1 MAEPNFKVIDG
12 EIRTG
17 EENRESLSKFLRDI
31 IKKGGKKTSKGNYSK
46 GSDFPRIYIDE
57 QKQIFK
63 HKGGKPDNF
72 QFSSGKAVNL
82 EQTNRQNSLTRSPGA
97 NQKAKANRTKLMK
110 DLEFMNFLEPGQWE
124 LEHLNRAKDFDSV
137 EDPYGLGFAAD
148 DLDNLR
154 INRHDLARAK
164 TKGENLG
171 SSYNSWRV
179 GVDDDN
185 LIFFNA
191 SNYDPQFP
199 EKGIPFT
206 KANIDAHEKF
216 LKTGSLKGATDSDKK
231 FINFALGERA
241 STKLPLKQQRLAF
254 YESLAQDNKV
264 SKSLRNKAKSI
275 TANSKTM
282 INGDNGDNDN
292 GMKPPKNGGNT
303 ESKVKINNGKKN
315 GVNGKDLAVQAAK
328 NLPFALSIPATST
341 NAYMTIRNAIQ
352 DPSRKNIAL
361 AGLGGVEAVADIAGL
376 IPGAQIPAE
385 AISQAAGKVSGGI
398 HTADL
403 LKSAYLKKQMMG
415 KKPKLD
421 PKALLQLK
429 RLQRVGN

>member
-1 MAEPNFKVIDG
+1 MAEPDFKVIDG

-17 EENRESLSKFLRDI
+17 EENRKALSKFLRDLI
-31 IKKGGKKTSKGNYSK
+31 RKGGKKTPKGNYSK
-46 GSDFPRIYIDE
+46 GADFPRIYINE
-57 QKQIFK
+57 QKQQFR
-63 HKGGKPDNF
+63 HKGGEPDNF
-72 QFSSGKAVNL
+72 QFSPDAVKKVETKKRQDSLVQSPFIDKKNL
-82 EQTNRQNSLTRSPGA
+82 
-97 NQKAKANRTKLMK
+97 AKRK
-110 DLEFMNFLEPGQWE
+110 DFFKQIEFMNFLEPGKWE
-124 LEHLNRAKDFDSV
+124 IEHINRATDFDR
-137 EDPYGLGFAAD
+137 DRFGFDFQAN

-154 INRHDLARAK
+154 ITSHELARVK
-164 TKGENLG
+164 TRGEKIG
-171 SSYNSWRV
+171 DTYNSWNV

-185 LIFFNA
+185 LIFFNR

-206 KANIDAHEKF
+206 AENLAAHDKF

-241 STKLPLKQQRLAF
+241 STKLPLKQQRLQF
-254 YESLAQDNKV
+254 YESLAQDNEV
-264 SKSLRNKAKSI
+264 SKNLRNKAKRI
-275 TANSKTM
+275 VANSKTM
-282 INGDNGDNDN
+282 INGDNDN
-292 GMKPPKNGGNT
+292 GKKPPKNGGTT
-303 ESKVKINNGKKN
+303 ESKVKIQNGKKN
-315 GVNGKDLAVQAAK
+315 GVNGKDLAIQAAK

-341 NAYMTIRNAIQ
+341 NAYMTIRNAMQ
-352 DPSRKNIAL
+352 DPSRKNITL
-361 AGLGGVEAVADIAGL
+361 AGLGGVEAIADIAGL

-429 RLQRVGN
+429 RLQRVAN

>member
-1 MAEPNFKVIDG
+1 MAEPDFKVIDG

-17 EENRESLSKFLRDI
+17 EENRESLSKFLRDLI
-31 IKKGGKKTSKGNYSK
+31 RKGNKKTAKGNYSK
-46 GSDFPRIYIDE
+46 GSNFPRIYIDE

-63 HKGGKPDNF
+63 HKGRTPDNF
-72 QFSSGKAVNL
+72 QFSSGQAVDL
-82 EQTNRQNSLTRSPGA
+82 EKTNRQRSLSRSPGA
-97 NQKAKANRTKLMK
+97 TTEAKLKRTELMK
-110 DLEFMNFLEPGQWE
+110 KLEFMNFLEPGQWE
-124 LEHLNRAKDFDSV
+124 LEHLNRAADFDNI
-137 EDPYGLGFAAD
+137 EDPHGLGFAAD

-154 INRHDLARAK
+154 INRHDLARTK
-164 TKGENLG
+164 TKGENIG
-171 SSYNSWRV
+171 KTYNSWKV

-185 LIFFNA
+185 LVFFNA

-199 EKGIPFT
+199 EKGMPFT

-241 STKLPLKQQRLAF
+241 STKLPLKQQRLVF
-254 YESLAQDNKV
+254 YESLAQDNEV
-264 SKSLRNKAKSI
+264 SKNLRNKAKSI
-275 TANSKTM
+275 VANSKTM
-282 INGDNGDNDN
+282 INGNNGDNDN
-292 GMKPPKNGGNT
+292 GKKPPKNGGTT
-303 ESKVKINNGKKN
+303 ESKVKIKNGKKN
-315 GVNGKDLAVQAAK
+315 GVNGKDLAIQAAK

-361 AGLGGVEAVADIAGL
+361 AGLGSVEALADIAGL

-385 AISQAAGKVSGGI
+385 AISQAAGKIGGGI

-403 LKSAYLKKQMMG
+403 LKSAYLKKQLMS
-415 KKPKLD
+415 KNQKLD

-429 RLQRVGN
+429 RLQRVAN